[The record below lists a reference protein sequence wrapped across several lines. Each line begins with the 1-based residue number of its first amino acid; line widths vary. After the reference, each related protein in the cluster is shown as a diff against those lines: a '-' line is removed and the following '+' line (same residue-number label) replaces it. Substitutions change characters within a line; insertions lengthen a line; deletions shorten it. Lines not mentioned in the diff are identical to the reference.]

1 MNFSISRKLSAL
13 IAVAAVASIAAMTL
27 QLYSLHQTI
36 WNDRKNLIISQVD
49 SAISML
55 GGFQARV
62 ESGELTLQEAQDR
75 AREAAL
81 PIRFGENDY
90 LFMMS
95 ADGTRV
101 MHPDPNL
108 QGTDSFT
115 SKDVKGVFYNREM
128 VENAH
133 KGGGFTTYYRARLKG
148 SDEISAKLSYAQL
161 FAPWDWT
168 VATGLYVDDLNT
180 QFMGEVYKALLW
192 FALLFAMLIAC
203 AIPLAR
209 SISRPI
215 NRMTD
220 AMRRLAAGDK
230 TVEIPAVG
238 RHDEIGEMAEAV
250 AAFKQAAIERDE
262 LAAQAEA
269 SRISQD
275 EAAKRQAALDDAKAE
290 DLRAF
295 VGIVEVGFERLSAGD
310 LTVRMQDK
318 VAAEFEPI
326 RAKFNASVA
335 ALETAIGHVVTSI
348 ASIRTG

>member
-36 WNDRKNLIISQVD
+36 WNDRKNLIISQVE
-49 SAISML
+49 SAITML

-62 ESGELTLQEAQDR
+62 EAGELTLQEAQDR

-95 ADGTRV
+95 SDGMRV
-101 MHPDPNL
+101 MHPDPKL

-115 SKDVKGVFYNREM
+115 SKDVKGVYYNREM
-128 VENAH
+128 VENAQ
-133 KGGGFTTYYRARLKG
+133 KGGGFTTYYRARLSG
-148 SDEISAKLSYAQL
+148 SDEISPKLSYAKL

-192 FALLFAMLIAC
+192 FALLFAALIAC

-215 NRMTD
+215 HQMTD
-220 AMRRLAAGDK
+220 AMRRLAAGD
-230 TVEIPAVG
+230 TSVAVPGVG
-238 RHDEIGEMAEAV
+238 RQDEIGEMAGAV
-250 AAFKQAAIERDE
+250 EAFKQAGIERDG
-262 LAAQAEA
+262 LSAEA
-269 SRISQD
+269 
-275 EAAKRQAALDDAKAE
+275 EAARAAKELE
-290 DLRAF
+290 L
-295 VGIVEVGFERLSAGD
+295 VEQERLGQDYVKAHEFFMAEVTEGFQRLADGD
-310 LTVRMQDK
+310 LTARLDK
-318 VAAEFEPI
+318 PFTTDYEGV
-326 RAKFNASVA
+326 
-335 ALETAIGHVVTSI
+335 
-348 ASIRTG
+348 